1 MMNQLSIY
9 EIKLKHYADLPP
21 RTITATSPSKAKYLA
36 YLDLGDIYESFAD
49 FLLDVE
55 SVRKV
60 CAYAPMPTDM
70 FERSKMT
77 RNVPIAH
84 LGMTVMVGNRHG
96 IIIGGNDSAN
106 FDVQFEDGTVV
117 NCHPL
122 SNISYFNRQNE
133 LIRAYN

>member
-1 MMNQLSIY
+1 MNQLSIY
-9 EIKLKHYADLPP
+9 EIRLKHYSDLPP
-21 RTITATSPSKAKYLA
+21 RTITAASPPKAKYLT

-49 FLLDVE
+49 FLSDVE

-60 CAYAPMPTDM
+60 CDCAPTPTDM
-70 FERSKMT
+70 FERAKEM
-77 RNVPIAH
+77 RDVPFVRI
-84 LGMTVMVGNRHG
+84 GMQVMVGSRLG
-96 IIIGGNDSAN
+96 RIVGGNDSAN
-106 FDVQFEDGTVV
+106 FDVQFEDGTVA